1 MSLLTP
7 FLGLWL
13 LTLLAGEHLLANRGI
28 VLGQDLPQAAA
39 WLVRFGYF
47 TGTGGA
53 AFLFLWLGTEAL
65 IAP

>member
-1 MSLLTP
+1 MSLFTL
-7 FLGLWL
+7 FLALWL
-13 LTLLAGEHLLANRGI
+13 LTLLAGAHLLANRGI

-53 AFLFLWLGTEAL
+53 AFLFLWLGADAL
-65 IAP
+65 VAP